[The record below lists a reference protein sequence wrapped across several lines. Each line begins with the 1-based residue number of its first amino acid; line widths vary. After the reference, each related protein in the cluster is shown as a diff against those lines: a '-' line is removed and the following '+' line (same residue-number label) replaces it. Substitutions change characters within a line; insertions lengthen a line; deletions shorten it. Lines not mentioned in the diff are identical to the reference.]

1 MEEQRTTRATKWG
14 AACGHCAAG
23 KTRCI
28 RSDSESPGACDRCRK
43 LGKQCSDRAP
53 RPRKK
58 RQAKTAKLPQSTGIS
73 NDLVEAFEALGQS
86 SIETTPSFNQLG
98 TSSPAKT
105 GSQAQ
110 SKSSEGSLPTA
121 PVLGLGFG
129 PPQSCTCNTPADND
143 DHMPLESDEAL
154 LAIYRSQLSA
164 RFPFVII
171 PASST
176 LRQLQTERPFLFKVV
191 RMVASVRNLTSIRGQ
206 SRSILQHI
214 SEAMLL
220 RSERSIDLLQGILVF
235 LGFYHYHCMTHAQ
248 FGNLVHLSAS
258 LVEDMNLNVSY
269 SPQNSAGILPLMR
282 GQGARSRTNEENRTL
297 LGVWYMS
304 SNAALVTK
312 HLGPARYTKDLD
324 HCLRELESIAEY
336 ESDQL
341 AVQLVRFQNTT
352 NKIFHFHCRDQQMD
366 ELPGAQKVSDTECL
380 EVFQA
385 ELDNLWNASSPK
397 LRSNCLIS
405 CHYRSAYLQLLE
417 PLLTGAHLP
426 GAVSQTFD
434 SLSLSGLFKVN
445 LFSHFTAAL
454 KAWFDTWLALPVCSY
469 FHMPQPAAGPN
480 TIRRPDSGVNRSRG
494 STAPKQALPAMS
506 GIPECPELSS
516 IEPPVSHSS
525 VTMLT
530 QPLDSLKAKVLE
542 QADLRID
549 VFGLLDSMTVRFES
563 ASKEMEAAQGGTWN
577 NNTWDVAA
585 DHIRIKKAKIE
596 KWCEITAAVGNEGRV
611 GQSNQVNGVVE
622 APGEIRDRDMA
633 AEWRMDGF
641 EWHVPGDGQENGQWE
656 AELFDEI
663 MMDADISAF
672 LDVPR
677 IWGTDAL
684 DDMGATGRLAT
695 ANASY

>member
-1 MEEQRTTRATKWG
+1 M
-14 AACGHCAAG
+14 
-23 KTRCI
+23 
-28 RSDSESPGACDRCRK
+28 
-43 LGKQCSDRAP
+43 
-53 RPRKK
+53 
-58 RQAKTAKLPQSTGIS
+58 
-73 NDLVEAFEALGQS
+73 
-86 SIETTPSFNQLG
+86 
-98 TSSPAKT
+98 
-105 GSQAQ
+105 
-110 SKSSEGSLPTA
+110 
-121 PVLGLGFG
+121 
-129 PPQSCTCNTPADND
+129 PADNEG
-143 DHMPLESDEAL
+143 HMPMESDEAL
-154 LAIYRSQLSA
+154 LAIYRNQLSP

-171 PASST
+171 SASST
-176 LRQLQTERPFLFKVV
+176 PRQLQEERPFLFKVI
-191 RMVASVRNLTSIRGQ
+191 RMVASVRDLSTIRGQ
-206 SRSILQHI
+206 SQSILRHV

-220 RSERSIDLLQGILVF
+220 RSERSLDLLQGILVF

-248 FGNLVHLSAS
+248 FGNLVHLAAS

-282 GQGARSRTNEENRTL
+282 GQGSRSRTNEENRTL

-341 AVQLVRFQNTT
+341 AVQLVRFQNAT

-366 ELPGAQKVSDTECL
+366 DLPSAQKVSDTECL

-434 SLSLSGLFKVN
+434 SLSLSGLFKVS

-469 FHMPQPAAGPN
+469 FHMPQPVSFQLFHACRALIRWVRAAGPN
-480 TIRRPDSGVNRSRG
+480 AIRRPDSGVNMNTSRG
-494 STAPKQALPAMS
+494 STAPKQVLPAMS

-516 IEPPVSHSS
+516 IEPPISHSS
-525 VTMLT
+525 ATMPT

-596 KWCEITAAVGNEGRV
+596 KWCEITAAVGNEGRG
-611 GQSNQVNGVVE
+611 GQSNQVNGLVE
-622 APGEIRDRDMA
+622 TPREFRDREMA
-633 AEWRMDGF
+633 TEWRMDGF
-641 EWHVPGDGQENGQWE
+641 EWHVPVEGQENGQWE

-672 LDVPR
+672 LDAPG
-677 IWGTDAL
+677 IWGPDAL

-695 ANASY
+695 ANDSC

>member
-1 MEEQRTTRATKWG
+1 
-14 AACGHCAAG
+14 
-23 KTRCI
+23 
-28 RSDSESPGACDRCRK
+28 
-43 LGKQCSDRAP
+43 
-53 RPRKK
+53 
-58 RQAKTAKLPQSTGIS
+58 
-73 NDLVEAFEALGQS
+73 
-86 SIETTPSFNQLG
+86 
-98 TSSPAKT
+98 
-105 GSQAQ
+105 
-110 SKSSEGSLPTA
+110 
-121 PVLGLGFG
+121 
-129 PPQSCTCNTPADND
+129 
-143 DHMPLESDEAL
+143 MPLESDEAL

-164 RFPFVII
+164 RFPFVIL
-171 PASST
+171 PSSST
-176 LRQLQTERPFLFKVV
+176 PRQMLVERPFLFKVV
-191 RMVASVRNLTSIRGQ
+191 RMVASVRSLSSMRGQ
-206 SRSILQHI
+206 SRSVLRHV

-220 RSERSIDLLQGILVF
+220 RSERSLDLLQGILVF

-248 FGNLVHLSAS
+248 FGNLVHLAAS

-282 GQGARSRTNEENRTL
+282 GQGSRSRTNEENRTL

-352 NKIFHFHCRDQQMD
+352 NKIFHFHSRDQQMD
-366 ELPGAQKVSDTECL
+366 ELPGTQRVSSTECL
-380 EVFQA
+380 EALQA

-397 LRSNCLIS
+397 LRSNCLVS
-405 CHYRSAYLQLLE
+405 FHYRSAYLQLLE

-454 KAWFDTWLALPVCSY
+454 KAWFDSWLALPVCSY
-469 FHMPQPAAGPN
+469 FHMPQPVSFQLFHACRALIRWVRAAGPN
-480 TIRRPDSGVNRSRG
+480 AIKRPDSGVNASRG
-494 STAPKQALPAMS
+494 SAAPKQALPAMS
-506 GIPECPELSS
+506 GISECPELSS

-525 VTMLT
+525 ATMPT

-549 VFGLLDSMTVRFES
+549 VFGILDSMAARFES
-563 ASKEMEAAQGGTWN
+563 ASKEMEAAQGGTWS

-596 KWCEITAAVGNEGRV
+596 KWCEITVAVGNEGRG
-611 GQSNQVNGVVE
+611 GQSHQVNGVVE
-622 APGEIRDRDMA
+622 TPREFRDRDMA

-656 AELFDEI
+656 AELFDGI

-672 LDVPR
+672 LDVPG
-677 IWGTDAL
+677 IWGSDTL
-684 DDMGATGRLAT
+684 DEATGRLAT
-695 ANASY
+695 ANSYC